1 MNTKDKWTNKT
12 LNKAMD
18 AIENV
23 TTSLLNFISRLAL
36 K

>member
-1 MNTKDKWTNKT
+1 MDQPNIE
-12 LNKAMD
+12 KAMD

-23 TTSLLNFISRLAL
+23 TTSSFNFISRLAL